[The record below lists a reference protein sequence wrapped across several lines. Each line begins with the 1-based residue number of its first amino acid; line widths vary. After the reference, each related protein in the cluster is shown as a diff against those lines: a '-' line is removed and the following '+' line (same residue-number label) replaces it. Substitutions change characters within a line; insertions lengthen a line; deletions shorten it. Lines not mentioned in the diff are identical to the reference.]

1 MANTTRYTYTCE
13 HERWIVTFTR
23 DHDLA
28 KSRMID
34 DLRGPK
40 RLLAQLAGFD
50 GAYLRFTG
58 TLQIEH
64 HRGTALL
71 EQHTNDAIWELMY
84 FGHARSQY
92 GLGLCQASGAK
103 GGSGGS
109 PHQLRRNVPASSR
122 APVSG
127 PSWWRSASRVSPVI
141 VASAAART
149 SPGVA
154 AAADR

>member
-84 FGHARSQY
+84 FGHTR
-92 GLGLCQASGAK
+92 
-103 GGSGGS
+103 
-109 PHQLRRNVPASSR
+109 P
-122 APVSG
+122 
-127 PSWWRSASRVSPVI
+127 
-141 VASAAART
+141 AAR
-149 SPGVA
+149 A
-154 AAADR
+154 